1 LAQWTTQIRPAY
13 LRYGSVVSGASH
25 EKSSR
30 SGLLVPARHLAWS
43 GGSDDFSDVA
53 LQMILVGREVT

>member
-13 LRYGSVVSGASH
+13 LRYESVVSGAFH